1 MLRQTLSQKLLQRL
15 SPQQI
20 MLMKLLQ
27 IPTLALEQRIKQE
40 IEENPTLIEAGTEEE
55 REVDTK
61 EEEPAEETEEFERE
75 DDIDLDYYFQDDDIP
90 AYKLKA
96 NNKGKDDEMPDIP
109 FVSGSSFQ
117 DILYQQLG
125 LNILTEKEEKIA
137 KFIIGT
143 LDDSGYLNR
152 SLDAI
157 VDDLAFRENIDT
169 NVEEVEKILK
179 VIQTFDPPGVGA
191 RNLKECLLI
200 QLRRKDTDDPDVAN
214 AIRIL
219 EKAFNEFTH
228 KHYQKILRKTKLS
241 EKELKDAIDV
251 ILSLNPK
258 PGNSLSE
265 STRTNHYVIPDFI
278 IHINDGKLELTL
290 NERHIPDIRISRKYM
305 RMLDELS
312 KAKDKKTNKESIQFI
327 KQKMDSAKWFIDAVK
342 QRQLTLQTV
351 MEAIIERQKD
361 FFLTGDKGQ
370 LKPMILKD
378 IADVVGLDI
387 STISRVVNSKYV
399 QTPYGTFKLKTFF
412 SESMTNEEG
421 KEVSTHK
428 IKKLMQDLVA
438 EEDPHK
444 PLTDDQIATALKERG
459 YPIAR
464 RTIAKYRDLLN
475 IPVAR
480 LRKKL

>member
-1 MLRQTLSQKLLQRL
+1 MLKQVLSQKLLQRL

-27 IPTLALEQRIKQE
+27 IPTIALEQRIKQE

-55 REVDTK
+55 EKR
-61 EEEPAEETEEFERE
+61 EEEPKEETEEFERE

-96 NNKGKDDEMPDIP
+96 NNKGKDDDTPDLP
-109 FVSGSSFQ
+109 FVSEKSFH

-125 LNILTEKEEKIA
+125 LNVLTEKEEKIA

-152 SLDAI
+152 SLDSI
-157 VDDLAFRENIDT
+157 VDDLAFRENIT
-169 NVEEVEKILK
+169 TTVEEVEKILQ

-200 QLRRKDTDDPDVAN
+200 QLRRKDTDDPRVAN
-214 AIRIL
+214 AILLL

-228 KHYQKILRKTKLS
+228 KHYQKIIRKTKFS
-241 EKELKDAIDV
+241 EKELKEAIDL
-251 ILSLNPK
+251 ILTLNPK

-265 STRTNHYVIPDFI
+265 SIRTNHYVIPDFI
-278 IHINDGKLELTL
+278 VNNNDGELELIL
-290 NERHIPDIRISRKYM
+290 NDKHIPDIQISRKYIK
-305 RMLDELS
+305 MLDELNR
-312 KAKDKKTNKESIQFI
+312 AKDKKTNKESIQFI

-342 QRQLTLQTV
+342 QRHLTLRTV
-351 MEAIIERQKD
+351 MESIIERQKD

-378 IADVVGLDI
+378 IADIVNLDI

-412 SESMTNEEG
+412 SESMTDEEG
-421 KEVSTHK
+421 KEVSTYK

-444 PLTDDQIATALKERG
+444 PMTDDQIAKALKEKG
-459 YPIAR
+459 FPIAR
-464 RTIAKYRDLLN
+464 RTIAKYREQLN